1 MSISRIRPSRFL
13 FTKTFTAPEMAA
25 LPVNAASMVTYSIG
39 AGTLPDRGLIH
50 RVTVAMVK
58 NAAWDANDNDLGVWN
73 LHTNGTSLG
82 TQLLDAEIPTVI
94 GQAPFNPLAAS
105 LTGADVAVQTNKFLF
120 VTELNFATTNLTA
133 LGAAAAGNPSREG
146 YLAPAQSSPIYY
158 DVSDNVLGPA
168 TNTGTLYLSLS
179 SDGSMDY
186 KNNLVDSIVITLE
199 IEPCF

>member
-1 MSISRIRPSRFL
+1 MSIARIRPSRFL
-13 FTKTFTAPEMAA
+13 HTKTFTATELAA
-25 LPVNAASMVTYSIG
+25 LPVGAASMVTYSIG

-58 NAAWDANDNDLGVWN
+58 NHAWDAADNDLGVWN
-73 LHTNGTSLG
+73 LHTNGTALA
-82 TQLLDAEIPTVI
+82 TQLLNAEIPTVI
-94 GQAPFNPLAAS
+94 AQAPFNPLAAS
-105 LTGADVAVQTNKFLF
+105 LTGADVAVQTQKFLF
-120 VTELNFATTNLTA
+120 VTELNFATNNLTA
-133 LGAAAAGNPSREG
+133 LGAGIAGNPSREG

-186 KNNLVDSIVITLE
+186 KNQLDDLIITLE

>member
-1 MSISRIRPSRFL
+1 MI
-13 FTKTFTAPEMAA
+13 A
-25 LPVNAASMVTYSIG
+25 
-39 AGTLPDRGLIH
+39 
-50 RVTVAMVK
+50 
-58 NAAWDANDNDLGVWN
+58 
-73 LHTNGTSLG
+73 
-82 TQLLDAEIPTVI
+82 
-94 GQAPFNPLAAS
+94 QAPFNPLAAS
-105 LTGADVAVQTNKFLF
+105 LTGADVAVQTQKFLF

-186 KNNLVDSIVITLE
+186 KNQLDDLIITLE